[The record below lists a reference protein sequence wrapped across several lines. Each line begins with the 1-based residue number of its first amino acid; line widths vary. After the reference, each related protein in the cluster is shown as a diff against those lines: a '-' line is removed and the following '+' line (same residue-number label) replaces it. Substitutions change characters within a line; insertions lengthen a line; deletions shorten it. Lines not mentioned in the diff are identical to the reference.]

1 MLPDVAHQYADRVT
15 VPAPTNRTAVNA
27 NVAAVANGEFAPVAI
42 GSIRIWPPVV
52 LAPMA
57 GVTNAPFR
65 RLCRRFGAGLYVSEM
80 ISARALCEG
89 SDKTAR
95 IAGFATDESP
105 RSLQLAGV
113 DPYYV
118 SEAVRRL
125 VADDGVDH
133 IDLNF
138 GCPVRKVTR
147 HGGGGA
153 LPFKRRLFA
162 SVVTAAVEAAGPVPV
177 TVKLRV
183 GVDEDH
189 ITYLDAGRI
198 AEDSG
203 VGAVALHGRT
213 VAQLYSGKADWSTI
227 ARLKDKVQS
236 IPVLGNGD
244 IWEAQDAIA
253 MMSETGCDGVVVGRG
268 CLGRPWLFGQLAAA
282 LRGEPIPDPPST
294 AEVTP
299 IMAEHAALLV
309 EWFGEHKG
317 IREFRKHTA
326 WYVKGYPVGGGMRG
340 RLGRIESLDHLATL
354 LAEIP
359 DSPLPD
365 ENRRVARGHTRGPQ
379 TVALP
384 DGWLDDPLDEAV
396 ASPEGDSAAS
406 GG

>member
-1 MLPDVAHQYADRVT
+1 MGPKPCAISAVTGHPGGVLVAS
-15 VPAPTNRTAVNA
+15 PTPESPETEGLR
-27 NVAAVANGEFAPVAI
+27 I
-42 GSIRIWPPVV
+42 GPLELDLPVV

-89 SDKTAR
+89 NDKTQHLAS
-95 IAGFATDESP
+95 FAPDETP

-113 DPYYV
+113 DPHYMG
-118 SEAVRRL
+118 EAVRQL
-125 VADDGVDH
+125 VSQDRVDH

-153 LPFKRRLFA
+153 LPYKRRLFA
-162 SVVTAAVEAAGPVPV
+162 SVVEAAVNAADDVPV
-177 TVKLRV
+177 TVKMRV
-183 GVDEDH
+183 GIDDDH

-203 VGAVALHGRT
+203 VAAVALHGRT
-213 VAQLYSGKADWSTI
+213 VAQLYSGTAEWATI
-227 ARLKDKVQS
+227 AKLKETVRS

-244 IWEAQDAIA
+244 IWDASDA
-253 MMSETGCDGVVVGRG
+253 LTMMAETGCDGVVIGRG

-282 LRGEPIPDPPST
+282 FRGEPVPAPPST
-294 AEVTP
+294 VEVRA

-309 EWFGEHKG
+309 DWFGDHRG
-317 IREFRKHTA
+317 VREFRKHTA
-326 WYVKGYPVGGGMRG
+326 WYLKGYPVGGELRG
-340 RLGRIESLDHLATL
+340 RLGRIESLEHLDEL
-354 LAEIP
+354 LGLVPDAE
-359 DSPLPD
+359 LPE
-365 ENRRVARGHTRGPQ
+365 ENWRVARGHTRGPQ

-384 DGWLDDPLDEAV
+384 DEWLRDPFDD
-396 ASPEGDSAAS
+396 ASAAADGDSAAS